1 MIKPRFNP
9 EINWG
14 QIFVAVSFIF
24 ALIPLGIAWGTEI
37 KVMRKDVDRLQAFEL
52 RQQAVNEKL
61 ADSQTLIARTLA
73 ETKILVDEHIK
84 RDSK

>member
-1 MIKPRFNP
+1 
-9 EINWG
+9 
-14 QIFVAVSFIF
+14 
-24 ALIPLGIAWGTEI
+24 
-37 KVMRKDVDRLQAFEL
+37 MRKDVDRLQAFEL